1 MIPAVNDGKRHSVR
15 IIGGSWRGRR
25 IAVPDLPGLRPTPDR
40 VRETLFNWLQF
51 DIAQTRCL
59 DLFAG
64 TGVLGFEALSRGAA
78 EVVFVEQAESAARS
92 LHEHIGQFGAGG
104 HARVRSMDATR
115 FLAGPA
121 DAFDVVFL
129 DPPFAQGLVPPSL
142 AALAAGPWLRSGG
155 FAYVESERTA
165 GEPLPPAGWSL
176 TRSKYAGEVGYH
188 LMRRGV

>member
-25 IAVPDLPGLRPTPDR
+25 IAVPDVPGLRPTPDR

-51 DIAQTRCL
+51 DLAQTRCL

-78 EVVFVEQAESAARS
+78 AVVFVEQAEVAARN
-92 LHEHIGQFGAGG
+92 LQTQIGVFEAGG
-104 HARVRSMDATR
+104 QSRVMS
-115 FLAGPA
+115 
-121 DAFDVVFL
+121 FDVVRFL
-129 DPPFAQGLVPPSL
+129 QSAPQLFDVIFVDPPFGQGLAPQVL
-142 AALAAGPWLRSGG
+142 TLLGAGPWLCVGG
-155 FAYVESERTA
+155 YAYVEAERTL
-165 GEPLPPAGWSL
+165 GEPLPPPGWTL